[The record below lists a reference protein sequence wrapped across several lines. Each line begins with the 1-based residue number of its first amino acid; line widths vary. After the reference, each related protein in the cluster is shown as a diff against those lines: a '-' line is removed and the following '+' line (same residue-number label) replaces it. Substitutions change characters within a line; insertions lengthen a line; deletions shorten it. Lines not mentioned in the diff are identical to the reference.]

1 MNVSRHAL
9 RTLPLAFLFLC
20 ASVWPAE
27 TLDQQARRIEAAL
40 TRITQ
45 EQQALYQQFQMI
57 QQLRTNE
64 ERQLLPIPTTVPP
77 SPNYED
83 ITRERY
89 ERAQRVR
96 DLQAELDRLYGR
108 YRELEEQKRPLLDA
122 LSALAQQ
129 RAEEAAAA
137 QAQPPQTPAPAPAP
151 GKR

>member
-1 MNVSRHAL
+1 MTMQLNRHAG
-9 RTLPLAFLFLC
+9 RALALALLFLC
-20 ASVWPAE
+20 GSVWPAE
-27 TLDQQARRIEAAL
+27 TLDQQTRRIEAAL
-40 TRITQ
+40 TRMTQ

-96 DLQAELDRLYGR
+96 DLQSELDRLYAR
-108 YRELEEQKRPLLDA
+108 YRELEEQKRPLLEA
-122 LSALAQQ
+122 LSTLAQQ
-129 RAEEAAAA
+129 RADEAAAA
-137 QAQPPQTPAPAPAP
+137 QTQSQQTPAPAPA
-151 GKR
+151 KR

>member
-1 MNVSRHAL
+1 MRA
-9 RTLPLAFLFLC
+9 LPLALLLLC

-40 TRITQ
+40 GRITQ

-83 ITRERY
+83 ITRDQY
-89 ERAQRVR
+89 TRAQRVR
-96 DLQAELDRLYGR
+96 DLQSELDRLYAR
-108 YRELEEQKRPLLDA
+108 YRELEEQKRPLLEA
-122 LSALAQQ
+122 LSTLAQQ
-129 RAEEAAAA
+129 RADEAAAA
-137 QAQPPQTPAPAPAP
+137 QAQSQQAPAQ
-151 GKR
+151 R

>member
-1 MNVSRHAL
+1 MRA
-9 RTLPLAFLFLC
+9 LPLALLLLC

-40 TRITQ
+40 GRITQ

-83 ITRERY
+83 ITRDQY
-89 ERAQRVR
+89 ARAQRVR
-96 DLQAELDRLYGR
+96 DLQSELDRLYAR
-108 YRELEEQKRPLLDA
+108 YRELEEQKRPLLEA
-122 LSALAQQ
+122 LSTLAQQ
-129 RAEEAAAA
+129 RADEAAAA
-137 QAQPPQTPAPAPAP
+137 QAQSQQAPAQ
-151 GKR
+151 R